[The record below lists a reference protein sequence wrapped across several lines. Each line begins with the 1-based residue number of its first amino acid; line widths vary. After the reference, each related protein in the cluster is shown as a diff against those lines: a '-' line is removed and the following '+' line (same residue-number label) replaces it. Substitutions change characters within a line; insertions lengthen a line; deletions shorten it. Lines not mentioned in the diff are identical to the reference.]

1 MFKPFE
7 KGTESSS
14 IEDLTLENDVDCV
27 SIYGN
32 LQITK
37 DKVGLE
43 QAKALQSFLNDV
55 VAALEKEELPEKIE
69 RPAEQEVNNPFCN
82 KYILLNLLS
91 RRRHGCRLFHCVTWK

>member
-7 KGTESSS
+7 KGTESSV
-14 IEDLTLENDVDCV
+14 IEDLTLENDVDRV

-43 QAKALQSFLNDV
+43 QAKALQSFVNDV

-69 RPAEQEVNNPFCN
+69 RPAEQEINNPF
-82 KYILLNLLS
+82 L
-91 RRRHGCRLFHCVTWK
+91 